1 MGCARLPYEGQ
12 ALPEGLLCAVAR
24 DPQAVPSLSP
34 MPVPLALLL
43 VIPLATRIPS
53 LLGEVG

>member
-43 VIPLATRIPS
+43 VIPLAAWFRSRFAKI
-53 LLGEVG
+53 G